1 LAINPSQAV
10 FHDRHLDFSETTMIS
25 RRQFLVTSGGLGA
38 AALVIGVL
46 PKFAASSALVSNA
59 SAAEVFE
66 VTHSDSEWHAML
78 SAEQYEILREEGT
91 ERAYSSP
98 LNNEH
103 REGTFA
109 CAGCDLPLFSSAT
122 KFDSRTGWPSFWA
135 PLDKAVATRQDR
147 SFGVLR
153 EEVHCRRCGGH
164 LGHVFDD
171 GPKPT
176 GLRYCMNGLA
186 MTFVP
191 QAT

>member
-1 LAINPSQAV
+1 M
-10 FHDRHLDFSETTMIS
+10 FS
-25 RRQFLVTSGGLGA
+25 RRHFLLAGGGLGVA
-38 AALVIGVL
+38 AVVAGVL
-46 PKFAASSALVSNA
+46 PKFATTSALLSEANA
-59 SAAEVFE
+59 EEVFE
-66 VTHSDSEWHAML
+66 VTHSDSEWRSKL

-91 ERAYSSP
+91 ERAYSSA
-98 LNNEH
+98 LNDEH

-109 CAGCDLPLFSSAT
+109 CAGCELALFSSAT
-122 KFDSRTGWPSFWA
+122 KFESHTGWPSFWA

-147 SFGVLR
+147 TFGMLR

-186 MTFVP
+186 MTFQPV
-191 QAT
+191 

>member
-1 LAINPSQAV
+1 M
-10 FHDRHLDFSETTMIS
+10 FS
-25 RRQFLVTSGGLGA
+25 RRQFLVASGGLGA

-46 PKFAASSALVSNA
+46 PKFAASSAVISDA
-59 SAAEVFE
+59 SAAQVFE
-66 VTHSDSEWHAML
+66 VVHSDSEWRAML

-103 REGTFA
+103 RDGIFA
-109 CAGCDLPLFSSAT
+109 CAGCDLPLFSSTT

-135 PLDKAVATRQDR
+135 PLDNAVATRQDR
-147 SFGVLR
+147 SYGVLR

-186 MTFVP
+186 LTFKP
-191 QAT
+191 QVA